1 MWKIWLW
8 IKESVSGV
16 TKNFTS
22 FLFASLLSF
31 ATLFLLSVWM
41 IIGLNIEA
49 TSDGIKDNL
58 QISMNLKDDVE
69 EYQKLEDKIKNI
81 PEVKSVELITKD
93 EAFERMKNNLGE
105 REELLTDLDFNPLP
119 ASFEIK
125 VDDAEKLIL
134 VAKEVEGWPE
144 SKSVK
149 YGENYVD
156 KLMLVTKN
164 VTKGVYVIIFL
175 IMVVSGLMIFF
186 SVRLSIENR
195 NRELAIKNLVGAGPF
210 NIRIPF
216 ILEGMY
222 MTGISALIVLS
233 IIWAFY
239 EKLTIK
245 LTRMYQGTYFLD
257 LNTIMNEVG
266 YKILLIALF
275 IGFFSSLISTHKHIQ
290 NS

>member
-1 MWKIWLW
+1 MWKFWLW

-16 TKNFTS
+16 TKNLTS
-22 FLFASLLSF
+22 FTFATLLSF

-41 IIGLNIEA
+41 IIGLNVEA
-49 TSDGIKDNL
+49 TSDNIKDNL
-58 QISMNLKDDVE
+58 QISMNIEDNVKEYKKIEKRLESIEDVR
-69 EYQKLEDKIKNI
+69 
-81 PEVKSVELITKD
+81 SVELVTKE
-93 EAFERMKNNLGE
+93 EAFERMKLNLGE

-125 VDDAEKLIL
+125 VNDPERLVS
-134 VAKEVEGWPE
+134 VAKVVEEWPE

-156 KLMLVTKN
+156 RLMMVTKN
-164 VTKGVYVIIFL
+164 VTKGIYVIIFL

-195 NRELAIKNLVGAGPF
+195 HRELAIKNLVGAGPF

-216 ILEGMY
+216 ILEGLY
-222 MTGISALIVLS
+222 MTGISALLVFSL
-233 IIWAFY
+233 IWFFY
-239 EKLTIK
+239 EKLVIK
-245 LTRMYQGTYFLD
+245 LTRMYQGTFFLSLD
-257 LNTIMNEVG
+257 EIIFEVG
-266 YKILLIALF
+266 YKIAIIALF

-290 NS
+290 RS